1 MDRRQFLASSGMAA
15 LAFAAEPV
23 FAAGKAS
30 AGDTRLH
37 GLLDAVFQDGIARS
51 PEFATSL
58 GVDKGKLAHLRGEL
72 SPATAAERHADL
84 ARNQNWLGKI
94 KAVSDSGLSEAG
106 KRHRALAIYQLEQR
120 TIAAERFDVDS
131 VQRPYPIFQQGGAY
145 FSVPDFLTSQHP
157 VESAADGEAD
167 VEIPMSSFQARA
179 RISVARWS
187 GVASGCSQNRPQNG
201 VSPTRPG
208 MSQRGRVKASGK
220 VSRAVAA

>member
-58 GVDKGKLAHLRGEL
+58 GVDKGKLAHLRSEL

-94 KAVSDSGLSEAG
+94 KAVSDRGLSEAG
-106 KRHRALAIYQLEQR
+106 KRHRALAIYQWNSAQSR
-120 TIAAERFDVDS
+120 QSGSISTRSSA
-131 VQRPYPIFQQGGAY
+131 PIR
-145 FSVPDFLTSQHP
+145 
-157 VESAADGEAD
+157 
-167 VEIPMSSFQARA
+167 SS
-179 RISVARWS
+179 
-187 GVASGCSQNRPQNG
+187 
-201 VSPTRPG
+201 
-208 MSQRGRVKASGK
+208 
-220 VSRAVAA
+220 SRAGPISRSLIS